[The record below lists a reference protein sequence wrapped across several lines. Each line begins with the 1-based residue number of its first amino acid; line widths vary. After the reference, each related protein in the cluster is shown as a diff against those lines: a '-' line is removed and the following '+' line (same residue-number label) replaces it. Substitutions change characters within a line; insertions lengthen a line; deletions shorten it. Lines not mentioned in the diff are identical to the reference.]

1 MTAMKTF
8 KHSASLFFAASFL
21 ALGPVSAGLANAQ
34 SDHQITMQQADIRSF
49 IDSVSIV
56 TGKTFLVDPR
66 IQGQV
71 TISSEKSLTKS
82 EVFEV
87 FKDVLRVHG
96 YTLIRTA
103 TGEYRVTL
111 LQGASQDAPFTDGN
125 GVNGR
130 FATTVIKLIYSD
142 AAEAARLIKPV
153 MHSQGQV
160 TANPGG
166 NVLVVT
172 DFPENL
178 RKAREIVAA
187 LDQNGNVTE
196 TIQLR
201 QLSAVD
207 AEEAL
212 KKLAGQKPRVNV
224 VAIPASN
231 SIILE
236 GPSEDVARLRPVI
249 TSLDV
254 PSLAPRGAVS
264 VVPLRF
270 ANGATLV
277 ELLNSLLPTY
287 TIEGQ
292 APPTVAYE
300 SFSNTLVISAEGD
313 TQAALESIIRRLD
326 VRRPQVLVEAV
337 IVEIS
342 DTAAR
347 DLGVQFAL
355 GGTQGSSIP
364 LLSSNFTAAPNLLTL
379 AGAISGGSFGLSET
393 DQAAARAAAFNSLTG
408 LNGFSAG
415 VGGTSGDAVFAAI
428 INTLE
433 TDEESNI
440 LSTPFVTT
448 LDNVPATFLVGQE
461 IPITTGESLGGAQ
474 VNPFRTFE
482 RKEVGI
488 KLNVLPQISEGDVV
502 RLEIAQEVSS
512 IAGAITTLSQDFVT
526 NKREIET
533 TILANDGEIIVLGGL
548 LQDDEEIEIDKVP
561 VLGDVPVVGRLF
573 RNDSKSRVK
582 RNLMVF
588 LRPTIIRRSED
599 ARPITQNLLNR
610 IRKDEINQ
618 SGRIESKID
627 DALNLVRPVQ

>member
-1 MTAMKTF
+1 MITF
-8 KHSASLFFAASFL
+8 KHTASAILAASFL
-21 ALGPVSAGLANAQ
+21 ALGPASVGLAYAQ
-34 SDHQITMQQADIRSF
+34 ADHQITMQQADIRSF
-49 IDSVSIV
+49 IDSVSMV

-111 LQGASQDAPFTDGN
+111 LQGAAQDAPFTDGN
-125 GVNGR
+125 GINGR
-130 FATTVIKLIYSD
+130 FATTVIKLTYTDS
-142 AAEAARLIKPV
+142 AEAARLIKPV

-166 NVLVVT
+166 SVLVIT

-187 LDQNGNVTE
+187 LDVSGEVTE

-201 QLSAVD
+201 QLMAID
-207 AEEAL
+207 AEDAL
-212 KKLAGQKPRVNV
+212 KKLAGPKPRVKV
-224 VAIPASN
+224 VAIAASN

-236 GPSEDVARLRPVI
+236 GPPEDVARLRPVI
-249 TSLDV
+249 ANMDV

-264 VVPLRF
+264 VLPLRF
-270 ANGATLV
+270 ADGAALV
-277 ELLNSLLPTY
+277 ELLNTLLPTY

-292 APPTVAYE
+292 AVPTVAYE
-300 SFSNTLVISAEGD
+300 SFSNTLVISAESD
-313 TQAALESIIRRLD
+313 TQVALENIIRRLD
-326 VRRPQVLVEAV
+326 VRRPQVLVEAI

-342 DTAAR
+342 DTAAQ

-364 LLSSNFTAAPNLLTL
+364 LLSSNFSAAPNLLTL
-379 AGAISGGSFGLSET
+379 AGAISGSSFGLSNT

-448 LDNVPATFLVGQE
+448 LDNVPATF
-461 IPITTGESLGGAQ
+461 
-474 VNPFRTFE
+474 
-482 RKEVGI
+482 
-488 KLNVLPQISEGDVV
+488 
-502 RLEIAQEVSS
+502 
-512 IAGAITTLSQDFVT
+512 
-526 NKREIET
+526 
-533 TILANDGEIIVLGGL
+533 
-548 LQDDEEIEIDKVP
+548 VP
-561 VLGDVPVVGRLF
+561 LLGDVPVVGRLF

-588 LRPTIIRRSED
+588 LRPTIIRRAED
-599 ARPITQNLLNR
+599 ARPVTQNLLNR
-610 IRKDEINQ
+610 IRRDEMEQ
-618 SGRIESKID
+618 SGRTNSKID
-627 DALNLVRPVQ
+627 EALTLVRPEN